1 MTPRPPEHCGR
12 GRDNVILHNTVRCAS
27 VGDGELGAGAPRAR
41 GRGRC
46 AFRGARTPLQW
57 HCPPLWL
64 CAPRT
69 AGRSLPPA
77 SVLGP
82 PFRVPDGLGRLGPS
96 CPQRGSG
103 RGARGRQVAHLP
115 GETASVQPKPRP
127 HAHATGHTAHA
138 HAEWRRPAPSAAEE
152 WPPPERGWT
161 HERVQSRWVPP
172 AGQADAG
179 PKSAPRRAAVAHRD
193 QPPITKCQ
201 AACLVT
207 AVSPVHV
214 RK

>member
-1 MTPRPPEHCGR
+1 MTPRPTEHCGR
-12 GRDNVILHNTVRCAS
+12 GRPGYLTVRCAS

-41 GRGRC
+41 GGGGVRSGGHGPRC
-46 AFRGARTPLQW
+46 SGTVHLSGCARLARRDARCPLRPSW
-57 HCPPLWL
+57 
-64 CAPRT
+64 A
-69 AGRSLPPA
+69 
-77 SVLGP
+77 P
-82 PFRVPDGLGRLGPS
+82 PFRVPDGLGLLGPS